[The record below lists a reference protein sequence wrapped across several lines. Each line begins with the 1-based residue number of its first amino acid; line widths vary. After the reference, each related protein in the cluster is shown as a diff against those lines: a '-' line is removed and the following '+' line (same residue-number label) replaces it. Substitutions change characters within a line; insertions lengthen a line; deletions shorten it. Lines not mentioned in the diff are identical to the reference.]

1 MMIFFLYVSYNNS
14 DWKRNMKITKLSW
27 RNLWRNPTRTNVTI
41 SAVALCIAVLIIFQS
56 MIVGLIEK
64 AKFTTTNL
72 IIGEVQIHAEGYL
85 DDRSI
90 YKSLQNTEEIHLIAK
105 ENNIGLV
112 ERSYGFGLISS
123 GTKSAGTQFWGINPE
138 SELQHF
144 DFANHIDKGNF
155 LTNTSLKKIVLGRK
169 LANSIAADIGTEL
182 VVFVQGADGS
192 LGNELFYVAGILKNM
207 ADNVDRGAAM
217 ILRKDFDILFSA
229 NNLIHEIA
237 LNSKGRLESEEI
249 QKLLSA
255 KTIGVDVETWQQLM
269 PTIALMTE
277 KMSVFMR
284 TFFSLIFGIA
294 ASLGVMNTMIMSTY
308 DRMREFGIIRAIG
321 TTPWRILK
329 QISLEAILLTTI
341 ASVIGVV
348 VGLSVALY
356 FQKYGFD
363 VSGGGNMSFGGVVMD
378 PVWRA
383 SVSVGIVLLPV
394 VLLML
399 VSIVASI
406 YPASIAAR
414 IKPVEAIHYKP

>member
-1 MMIFFLYVSYNNS
+1 
-14 DWKRNMKITKLSW
+14 MKIIKVSW
-27 RNLWRNPTRTNVTI
+27 RNLWRNPIRTNVTI
-41 SAVALCIAVLIIFQS
+41 SAVAICIAILIIFQS

-64 AKFTTTNL
+64 AKFNTTNL
-72 IIGEVQIHAEGYL
+72 IIGEVQIHVEDYF

-90 YKSLQNTEEIHLIAK
+90 YKSLQNIEEIHSVAK

-155 LTNTSLKKIVLGRK
+155 LTNTSLKKIVLGKK
-169 LANSIAADIGTEL
+169 LASSIAADIGTEL

-192 LGNELFYVAGILKNM
+192 LGNELFYVSGILKNM
-207 ADNVDRGAAM
+207 ADNIDRGAAM
-217 ILRKDFDILFSA
+217 ILREDFNILFST

-249 QKLLSA
+249 QKLVSA
-255 KTIGVDVETWQQLM
+255 KTTGVDVETWQQLM
-269 PTIALMTE
+269 PTIAMMTE
-277 KMSVFMR
+277 KMIVFMR
-284 TFFSLIFGIA
+284 TLFSLIFGIA

-329 QISLEAILLTTI
+329 QVSLEAILMTI
-341 ASVIGVV
+341 FASIIGVV
-348 VGLSVALY
+348 IGLSVALY

-363 VSGGGNMSFGGVVMD
+363 VSGSGNMSFGGVVMD
-378 PVWRA
+378 PIWRA
-383 SVSVGIVLLPV
+383 NVSVGIVFLPV
-394 VLLML
+394 VLMIL
-399 VSIVASI
+399 VSTVASI

>member
-1 MMIFFLYVSYNNS
+1 
-14 DWKRNMKITKLSW
+14 MKITKLSW

-72 IIGEVQIHAEGYL
+72 VIGEAQVHAKGYF

-90 YKSLQNTEEIHLIAK
+90 YKSLQNTEEIRLVAK
-105 ENNIGLV
+105 ENKIGLV

-169 LANSIAADIGTEL
+169 LASSIAADIGTEL

-237 LNSKGRLESEEI
+237 LNSKGRFESEEI

-255 KTIGVDVETWQQLM
+255 RIADVDVETWQQLM

-284 TFFSLIFGIA
+284 TFFSLIFGVA

-341 ASVIGVV
+341 ASVIGVI

-363 VSGGGNMSFGGVVMD
+363 VSGSGNMSFGGVVMD
-378 PVWRA
+378 PVWRG

-399 VSIVASI
+399 VSVVASI

>member
-1 MMIFFLYVSYNNS
+1 MNEER
-14 DWKRNMKITKLSW
+14 DMKITKISW

-41 SAVALCIAVLIIFQS
+41 LAVSLCIAVLIIFQS

-64 AKFTTTNL
+64 TKFTTTNL

-155 LTNTSLKKIVLGRK
+155 LTNTSLKKIVLGKK
-169 LANSIAADIGTEL
+169 LASSIAADIGTEL

-192 LGNELFYVAGILKNM
+192 LGNELFYVSGILKNM
-207 ADNVDRGAAM
+207 ADNIDRGAAM
-217 ILRKDFDILFSA
+217 ILKEDFDILFST

-249 QKLLSA
+249 QKLVSA
-255 KTIGVDVETWQQLM
+255 KTTGVDVETWQQLM
-269 PTIALMTE
+269 PTIAMMTE
-277 KMSVFMR
+277 KMIVFMR
-284 TFFSLIFGIA
+284 TLFSLIFGIA

-329 QISLEAILLTTI
+329 QVSLEAILMTI
-341 ASVIGVV
+341 FASIIGVV
-348 VGLSVALY
+348 IGLSVALY

-363 VSGGGNMSFGGVVMD
+363 VSGSGNMSFGGVVMD
-378 PVWRA
+378 PIWRA
-383 SVSVGIVLLPV
+383 NVSVGIVFLPV
-394 VLLML
+394 VLMIL
-399 VSIVASI
+399 VSTVASI

>member
-1 MMIFFLYVSYNNS
+1 MNG
-14 DWKRNMKITKLSW
+14 KRDMKITKLSW

-41 SAVALCIAVLIIFQS
+41 LAVSLCIAVLIIFQS

-72 IIGEVQIHAEGYL
+72 VIGEVQVHAEGYL

-144 DFANHIDKGNF
+144 DFANHIDKGSF
-155 LTNTSLKKIVLGRK
+155 LTNTSLRKIVLGRK
-169 LANSIAADIGTEL
+169 LASSIAADIGTEL

-217 ILRKDFDILFSA
+217 ILREDFDILFST

-249 QKLLSA
+249 QKLVSA
-255 KTIGVDVETWQQLM
+255 KTTGVDVETWQQLM
-269 PTIALMTE
+269 PTIALLTE

-329 QISLEAILLTTI
+329 QISLEAILMTI
-341 ASVIGVV
+341 FASIIGVV
-348 VGLSVALY
+348 IGLSVALY

-363 VSGGGNMSFGGVVMD
+363 VSGSGNMSFGGVVMD
-378 PVWRA
+378 PIWRA
-383 SVSVGIVLLPV
+383 KVSVGIVFLPV
-394 VLLML
+394 VLMML
-399 VSIVASI
+399 ISIVASI

>member
-1 MMIFFLYVSYNNS
+1 
-14 DWKRNMKITKLSW
+14 MKITKLSW

-41 SAVALCIAVLIIFQS
+41 LAVSLCIAVLIIFQS

-72 IIGEVQIHAEGYL
+72 VIGEVQVHAEGYL

-90 YKSLQNTEEIHLIAK
+90 YKSLQNTEEIHLVAK

-155 LTNTSLKKIVLGRK
+155 LTNTSLNKIVLGRK
-169 LANSIAADIGTEL
+169 LASSIAADIGTEL

-237 LNSKGRLESEEI
+237 LNSKGRFESEEI
-249 QKLLSA
+249 QKLLSSRTA
-255 KTIGVDVETWQQLM
+255 DVDVETWQQLM

-284 TFFSLIFGIA
+284 TFFSLIFCIA

-378 PVWRA
+378 PVWRG
-383 SVSVGIVLLPV
+383 SISVGIVLLPV

-399 VSIVASI
+399 VSVVASI

>member
-1 MMIFFLYVSYNNS
+1 
-14 DWKRNMKITKLSW
+14 MKIIKVSW
-27 RNLWRNPTRTNVTI
+27 RNLWRNPIRTNVTI
-41 SAVALCIAVLIIFQS
+41 SAVAICIAILIIFQS

-64 AKFTTTNL
+64 AKFNTTNL
-72 IIGEVQIHAEGYL
+72 IIGEVQIHAEDYF

-90 YKSLQNTEEIHLIAK
+90 YKSLQNIEEIHSVAK

-169 LANSIAADIGTEL
+169 LASSIAADIGTEL

-237 LNSKGRLESEEI
+237 LNSKGRFESEEI

-255 KTIGVDVETWQQLM
+255 RTADVDVETWQQLM

-378 PVWRA
+378 PVWRG

-399 VSIVASI
+399 VSVVASI